1 MKNMCNQLQYNL
13 FYCWYTQFFTAL
25 CLLVETVFSLQ
36 KPIVANPIVKH
47 PDIPRGGNLG
57 APIKWM
63 FFHGKPQSK
72 KPYLDDHYIIELYI
86 IGDGHHPIHGDLY
99 TLYIIWGTP
108 LT

>member
-1 MKNMCNQLQYNL
+1 M
-13 FYCWYTQFFTAL
+13 
-25 CLLVETVFSLQ
+25 
-36 KPIVANPIVKH
+36 KH
-47 PDIPRGGNLG
+47 PDIPGGGNLG